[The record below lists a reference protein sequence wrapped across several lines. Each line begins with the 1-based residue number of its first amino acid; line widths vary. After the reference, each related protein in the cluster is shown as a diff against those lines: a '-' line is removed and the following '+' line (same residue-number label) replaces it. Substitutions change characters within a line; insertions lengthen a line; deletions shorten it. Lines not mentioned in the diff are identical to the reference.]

1 MTKSTERIVILVVL
15 GVWAVTMLAPV
26 VVHDFQHRPEVSA
39 ALMAVL
45 ALIKGTP
52 NRPDPTSSDHPPAP
66 AEQDGQR

>member
-1 MTKSTERIVILVVL
+1 MTKGTERIVILVVL

-52 NRPDPTSSDHPPAP
+52 NRPDPTSSDDSPAP
-66 AEQDGQR
+66 AEQDGR